1 MATLANGGTAEYKKQ
16 PWTYIVKLDEVK
28 MSKQQEYANEYGVK
42 AYNQGFYKFGPMEQ
56 CATGEWVKWEDVE
69 PFLRAAELRVQTAME
84 TEEELRS
91 AIRTAQRIV
100 DDWRE
105 LYFTSKGTIDE
116 VYGYNRLWRGFAVA
130 LSIILFGVVY
140 YFVRIGA

>member
-1 MATLANGGTAEYKKQ
+1 
-16 PWTYIVKLDEVK
+16 
-28 MSKQQEYANEYGVK
+28 MSKQSDYVNEYGVK

-56 CATGEWVKWEDVE
+56 CTTGEWVKWKDVE
-69 PFLRAAELRVQTAME
+69 PFLRAAELRVETSME

-91 AIRTAQRIV
+91 ANRTAQSLV
-100 DDWRE
+100 NDWRE
-105 LYFTSKGTIDE
+105 LYFTSKDTIDE

>member
-16 PWTYIVKLDEVK
+16 PWSYIVKLDEVK

-56 CATGEWVKWEDVE
+56 CVTGEWVKWEDVE

-84 TEEELRS
+84 TEQTTLIKLSAEERS
-91 AIRTAQRIV
+91 AYE
-100 DDWRE
+100 WRE
-105 LYFTSKGTIDE
+105 LYFGCKSAFAEALKWNSFWRITAVGLAIAEAITM
-116 VYGYNRLWRGFAVA
+116 YMLTHGY
-130 LSIILFGVVY
+130 
-140 YFVRIGA
+140 